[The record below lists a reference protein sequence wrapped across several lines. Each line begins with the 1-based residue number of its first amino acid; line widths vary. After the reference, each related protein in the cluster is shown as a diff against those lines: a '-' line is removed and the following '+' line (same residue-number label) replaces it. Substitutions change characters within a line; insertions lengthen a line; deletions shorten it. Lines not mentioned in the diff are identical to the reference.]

1 MMTGFA
7 VSNQRMGGRT
17 QGGIRLLRALVLAVT
32 VLVYPATVLADD
44 AGGTAAE
51 GMAAGRPDGRTDTS
65 GILWLGAGS
74 LIPGQRR
81 VD

>member
-1 MMTGFA
+1 MTGFA
-7 VSNQRMGGRT
+7 ASSQLKGGLT
-17 QGGIRLLRALVLAVT
+17 LANITSVVALLLIVT

-51 GMAAGRPDGRTDTS
+51 GMVAGQADGRTDTS
-65 GILWLGAGS
+65 SILWLGAGC
-74 LIPGQRR
+74 LIPGQWR